1 MADYWQHWLNV
12 GASLKASSLP
22 KIFQVNWFKKD
33 SEGGFLWPG
42 FGENIRVLDWVVN
55 RLEDK
60 VQAEDSP
67 IGWLPKLHD
76 IQTTGLEITQSAM
89 QELVA
94 VDPNRWLVEVGLT
107 EEFFATFGTKLPAQL
122 SQELTQVKRRFEHK
136 SGGYFS

>member
-1 MADYWQHWLNV
+1 
-12 GASLKASSLP
+12 
-22 KIFQVNWFKKD
+22 
-33 SEGGFLWPG
+33 
-42 FGENIRVLDWVVN
+42 
-55 RLEDK
+55 LEDK

-107 EEFFATFGTKLPAQL
+107 EDFFATFGTKLPAQL

-136 SGGYFS
+136 SGGTSLKRKTNSVQLGEKRPSWEM